1 MNETSEEGRGYPQTS
16 FEHSPQPFG
25 FQVGLVLVCVM
36 ALSQV
41 QMRKPDDVH
50 EEDPMPLPQDD
61 VETIEGLKCS
71 PRPSF
76 YDSDFPETEHS
87 TPPNRLCHDMSGEEM
102 RRFLRAVHRRPYML
116 DDEIRARRREKLDL
130 LSYASRL
137 SRCCP

>member
-1 MNETSEEGRGYPQTS
+1 
-16 FEHSPQPFG
+16 
-25 FQVGLVLVCVM
+25 M

-76 YDSDFPETEHS
+76 YDCDFPETEHPA
-87 TPPNRLCHDMSGEEM
+87 PPNRLCHDLSGEEM
-102 RRFLRAVHRRPYML
+102 RRFLRAVRRRPNIL
-116 DDEIRARRREKLDL
+116 EDEIRARRGEPEQQDL
-130 LSYASRL
+130 LSYASNFAGAALKMLRG
-137 SRCCP
+137 